1 MRSARLVAS
10 IVAATA
16 ATRAVATL
24 AVFTLACSG
33 AATKDAPPVAASEPP
48 TAATS
53 APAEPIAAAPP
64 PSAVEAPTP
73 SRPPAAVDAPAP
85 DRMPTKIG
93 EVSEFAV
100 GTPDGTLR
108 QALRCAL
115 EITNESTAFDCYAAL
130 NVSTNRDTD
139 IALAHLR
146 NYQWKVFRQRA
157 SNYVV
162 NSAPFTIKVTRRD
175 PENGDGKHV
184 KIFLWGKARDFP
196 APITLQ
202 KDGGRWWIYTNSL

>member
-1 MRSARLVAS
+1 
-10 IVAATA
+10 
-16 ATRAVATL
+16 
-24 AVFTLACSG
+24 
-33 AATKDAPPVAASEPP
+33 
-48 TAATS
+48 
-53 APAEPIAAAPP
+53 
-64 PSAVEAPTP
+64 
-73 SRPPAAVDAPAP
+73 
-85 DRMPTKIG
+85 MPTKIG

-115 EITNESTAFDCYAAL
+115 EIANESAAFDCYAAL

-162 NSAPFTIKVTRRD
+162 NSQPFTIKVTRRD
-175 PENGDGKHV
+175 PESGDGKHV